1 MNSYYKLGILE
12 VMKEDLDRPRSFSRL
27 PKYISEHYPGWRLPT
42 INELKYLYDLHKL
55 ELLNFVDSGKIDTS
69 IIKNYHQS
77 IWDINTNIGYKDMTE
92 VQYWSS
98 THNNT
103 NGGEFVL
110 SFDSGIV
117 DMMIPV
123 ATRFVRLV
131 RDRI

>member
-1 MNSYYKLGILE
+1 MIFLEKLAWDVIYCARALIWSENGTLVWETNVFEKLLRSSIRWSSYSLL
-12 VMKEDLDRPRSFSRL
+12 
-27 PKYISEHYPGWRLPT
+27 
-42 INELKYLYDLHKL
+42 L

-117 DMMIPV
+117 DTMIPV
-123 ATRFVRLV
+123 APRFVRLV

>member
-42 INELKYLYDLHKL
+42 INELKYLYNLHTLK
-55 ELLNFVDSGKIDTS
+55 LLNFVDSNKIDTS
-69 IIKNYHQS
+69 TIKNYHRS

-98 THNNT
+98 THNNR

-117 DMMIPV
+117 DTMIPV
-123 ATRFVRLV
+123 APRFVRLV